1 MNRSLL
7 FPPYLLSVVVL
18 IFLCQC
24 GSLAQAPPYT
34 TYKNAGKKALK
45 FYQKGKEAQ
54 KKGETEEAKLQF
66 QKAIEVEPNFIDPF
80 IKLGDMLISQG
91 DFTQAIDYF
100 QKAIRINPDYSLR
113 LHYAIAKMYYEQQ
126 QFQKAVAPLS
136 YFLSKIPQENRKA
149 NATRLMNN
157 LQFAIAAIENPMP
170 FSPYKL
176 PTSINTKDSEYLPSF
191 SADGTQLIYTAV
203 RRGQEDF
210 YFSRKKDGVWQRG
223 EPLIGINTNN
233 NEGAQTISGDGRTLI
248 FTGCNRKDGFGSCDL
263 YISYKREDYWSR
275 PVNMGRVINS
285 NSWESQPSLSSNG
298 RILFFASTRSGGF
311 GKSDIYR
318 SILGKDGM
326 WSIPENLG
334 PAVNTTQDEL
344 GPFIHADGETLYFV
358 SSGHPGMGGNDLFKT
373 EYLGDNAW
381 DNPQNL
387 GYPIN
392 TTGDES
398 TLIVSLNGKLGYF
411 ASNFSKSMRTTDIYE
426 FELPESIRPKP
437 VTYLK
442 AKVIDAITKVPL
454 SAAAELYEV
463 ATGAVRYGNNADE
476 EGLFLVSLPAGQR
489 YGLNVAME
497 NYLFHSEQFDLVAA
511 TSFDQPY
518 DLLIELQ
525 PILPVAVSKEDQPK
539 PIILKNIFFET
550 ASASLLPV
558 STKELQRLYQLLI
571 DNPSM
576 KIQING
582 HTDDVGNDEDNL
594 ALSRDRAKAVFNYLI
609 QEGIS
614 ETRLS
619 FKGYGETTPIENND
633 SPQGRQANRRTE
645 FVVIQ

>member
-1 MNRSLL
+1 MTRYILY
-7 FPPYLLSVVVL
+7 PHYLLSVAVL
-18 IFLCQC
+18 FLLCQC
-24 GSLAQAPPYT
+24 SSIAQISSFT
-34 TYKNAGKKALK
+34 SYKNAGKKALK

-54 KKGETEEAKLQF
+54 RAGQVEEAELQF
-66 QKAIEVEPNFIDPF
+66 QKAIEAEPGFIDPY
-80 IKLGDMLISQG
+80 IKIGDLRINRG
-91 DFTQAIDYF
+91 DYTAAIDYF
-100 QKAIRINPDYSLR
+100 QQAIQINSDYSLR

-126 QFQKAVAPLS
+126 QFQKAVEPLA

-149 NATRLMNN
+149 NATRLMDN
-157 LQFAIAAIENPMP
+157 LQFAIQAIEHPLP

-176 PTSINTKDSEYLPSF
+176 PSTINTKDSEYLPSF
-191 SADGTQLIYTAV
+191 SADGSQLIYTAV

-210 YFSRKKDGVWQRG
+210 YFSQKVDGVWQTG
-223 EPLIGINTNN
+223 EPVVGINTNN

-263 YISYKREDYWSR
+263 YISYKREAYWSR

-285 NSWESQPSLSSNG
+285 NNWESQPSLSSNG
-298 RILFFASTRSGGF
+298 RVLFFASTRSGGF

-318 SILGKDGM
+318 SILGSDGM
-326 WSIPENLG
+326 WSAPENLG
-334 PAVNTTQDEL
+334 PAINTNQDEL
-344 GPFIHADGETLYFV
+344 GPFIHADGQTLYFV
-358 SSGHPGMGGNDLFKT
+358 SNGHPGMGGIDLFKT
-373 EYLGDNAW
+373 EFLGDNAW

-398 TLIVSLNGKLGYF
+398 TLIVSLDGKVGYF
-411 ASNFSKSMRTTDIYE
+411 ASNFSKSLKTTDIYE
-426 FELPESIRPKP
+426 FELPEPLRPKP

-442 AKVIDAITKVPL
+442 AKVIDAITKAPL
-454 SAAAELYEV
+454 PAAVELYEV
-463 ATGAVRYGNNADE
+463 ATEAVQYANTADE
-476 EGLFLVSLPAGQR
+476 SGVFLASLPAGQR

-497 NYLFHSEQFDLVAA
+497 NYFFHSEQFDLIKT
-511 TSFDQPY
+511 TSFDEPY

-525 PILPVAVSKEDQPK
+525 PIVPAVIAKDEAPK

-550 ASASLLPV
+550 ASAALLPE

-582 HTDDVGNDEDNL
+582 HTDDVGKDEDNL
-594 ALSRDRAKAVFNYLI
+594 TLSRNRAQAVYDYLVSQSI
-609 QEGIS
+609 VKD
-614 ETRLS
+614 RLS
-619 FKGYGETTPIENND
+619 FKGYGESTPIESND

-645 FVVIQ
+645 FVVVQ